1 MLEGDAAATDAVLA
15 GQKGGTAAGDRGPRA
30 GGAAP
35 HREETI
41 PGHSFEQTKPGT
53 PGASGRESRDV
64 TKWQGARVPGPLQVS
79 RTPGSGADN
88 KRFSSL
94 SHRLCGTPSP
104 TTEPKPGAG
113 RKQRS
118 SNQRPPALE
127 GRALSPARA
136 PGPGASEDPT
146 LSGPLCSLLARK

>member
-15 GQKGGTAAGDRGPRA
+15 GQKGAAAGDRGPRA

-79 RTPGSGADN
+79 RTPQSPAQ
-88 KRFSSL
+88 
-94 SHRLCGTPSP
+94 TPSGQQKILFAFPPSLRNPFSHHRTQTWCWAKALFYP
-104 TTEPKPGAG
+104 T
-113 RKQRS
+113 S
-118 SNQRPPALE
+118 S
-127 GRALSPARA
+127 SPRGQN
-136 PGPGASEDPT
+136 PFPS
-146 LSGPLCSLLARK
+146 LCTRTWRF